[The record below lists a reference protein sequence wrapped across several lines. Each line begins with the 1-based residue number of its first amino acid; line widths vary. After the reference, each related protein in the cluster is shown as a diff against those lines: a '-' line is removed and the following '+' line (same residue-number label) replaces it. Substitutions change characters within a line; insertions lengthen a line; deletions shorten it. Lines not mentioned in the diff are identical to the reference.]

1 MTGLTEGLATQF
13 DPSPMSVKDWFITI
27 LILAIP
33 LVNIVMYLV
42 WAFGSSGNLNRR
54 NFCRA
59 TLLWIVIV
67 FAVAFVFLLMAGGSA
82 YGSP

>member
-1 MTGLTEGLATQF
+1 MTELTESLATQF

-42 WAFGSSGNLNRR
+42 
-54 NFCRA
+54 
-59 TLLWIVIV
+59 
-67 FAVAFVFLLMAGGSA
+67 
-82 YGSP
+82 

>member
-1 MTGLTEGLATQF
+1 MAELTERLENQF

-59 TLLWIVIV
+59 TLLWVVIV
-67 FAVAFVFLLMAGGSA
+67 FAAYIVIFVFAGGSS
-82 YGSP
+82 YMNR